1 MTIGKGHDSVQKA
14 GEKMLISQR
23 KITIL
28 AVSLS
33 ACVVFAGCGFIK
45 GLFAPDPPSTPIPP
59 TSNTTPAT
67 PPPSQANTAAPPAN
81 PANTTAAPA
90 NGGNTGAIKGS
101 LPDDQMVLAQISYG
115 ASIDAVKQAYGMP
128 SEYDQEHKAGVNGM
142 VEEYEYNHAFKVW
155 AVNGVVQRI
164 KVDHLNN
171 YATSKGIS
179 VGSTSSSVQEAYGQ
193 PDIMTND
200 RYVYRS
206 ASNPQ
211 LGLSFELEFGL
222 VEEIVCG
229 NLTLD

>member
-1 MTIGKGHDSVQKA
+1 MFMG
-14 GEKMLISQR
+14 QR
-23 KITIL
+23 KIAIL

-33 ACVVFAGCGFIK
+33 ACVVFAGCGFIR
-45 GLFAPDPPSTPIPP
+45 GMFAPDPPPNPIPP
-59 TSNTTPAT
+59 TNNTAPAA
-67 PPPSQANTAAPPAN
+67 PQPNQANTAAPPAN
-81 PANTTAAPA
+81 PPANAAPAPA
-90 NGGNTGAIKGS
+90 NGGNTGTMKGS

-164 KVDHLNN
+164 KVDNMMSG
-171 YATSKGIS
+171 YATGKGIS
-179 VGSTSSSVQEAYGQ
+179 IGSTASSVQEAYGQ